1 MARHWVSLYL
11 VRRVAW
17 PVRPQ
22 AEWVGSVLL
31 LPAAGRSAEPELRP
45 VGLRRAAQPA
55 AQQAVSSFAAVRA
68 RAPARVPVAGRQL
81 AAETA
86 AWEVSPNAEEAEEAA
101 QPDAEQPVGAA
112 RSGVEAAAGVRPDVA
127 AGVVA
132 QPGAV
137 AEEAAEPVAAVA
149 RAAQD
154 VPPGEMP
161 SGVAWAFRQDPVL
174 PSVPPQPAPTAR
186 AMGWSWSVAWPS
198 TRSWQAALFSGV
210 SCALGPAENL
220 KRDRENP

>member
-1 MARHWVSLYL
+1 
-11 VRRVAW
+11 
-17 PVRPQ
+17 
-22 AEWVGSVLL
+22 
-31 LPAAGRSAEPELRP
+31 LRP
-45 VGLRRAAQPA
+45 VGLRRAAQP
-55 AQQAVSSFAAVRA
+55 AVSSFAAVRA
-68 RAPARVPVAGRQL
+68 RAPARVPVAGRQP

-86 AWEVSPNAEEAEEAA
+86 AWEASPNAAEAEEAA

-112 RSGVEAAAGVRPDVA
+112 RPGVEAAAGGRPDVA

-137 AEEAAEPVAAVA
+137 AEEAEPVAAVA

-154 VPPGEMP
+154 VPPEELP
-161 SGVAWAFRQDPVL
+161 SGIAWAFRQDPVL

-220 KRDRENP
+220 KRDRENL

>member
-1 MARHWVSLYL
+1 LQRARHWASLRP

-17 PVRPQ
+17 PALPQ
-22 AEWVGSVLL
+22 AEWL
-31 LPAAGRSAEPELRP
+31 AALVPLAAVRYAQVAAPSS
-45 VGLRRAAQPA
+45 RARVPSRVPA
-55 AQQAVSSFAAVRA
+55 AQRPAVETAVR
-68 RAPARVPVAGRQL
+68 VAWPS
-81 AAETA
+81 A
-86 AWEVSPNAEEAEEAA
+86 
-101 QPDAEQPVGAA
+101 VGAA
-112 RSGVEAAAGVRPDVA
+112 EVVRSGAEAAAGVVQPDVAAAEGVARLGAAA

-137 AEEAAEPVAAVA
+137 AEEAEPAAAVA

-154 VPPGEMP
+154 VPPGELP
-161 SGVAWAFRQDPVL
+161 SGVAWAFRQDLVL
-174 PSVPPQPAPTAR
+174 PSVPPRPAPTAR

-220 KRDRENP
+220 KVVKGGKNLGEVISKRHR